1 MLRFATAGFTAS
13 KSIINF
19 QHGRSLALFV
29 WPQQSRRYMSND
41 DARQKGLT
49 ETTKSVLAQGVVTA
63 GITYSITIT
72 PFYLFIPLIT
82 FFIYLTNRIES

>member
-63 GITYSITIT
+63 GNLLDYYHYFLFIFPSDNI
-72 PFYLFIPLIT
+72 FYLF
-82 FFIYLTNRIES
+82 NKQD